1 VKILVDRLTATPTV
15 LRFSVS
21 PSWVAAR
28 FGADPGHR
36 LEGLGEDVAFEVRAH
51 RMGPDVYLEG
61 EAQGGLE
68 LACSRCLTRYRGPIR
83 ERFRLVLEPAG
94 ERVPADPEGAAAL
107 AHEGLYLADELESG
121 WFRGTEIQ
129 LDRFVGEVLALA
141 VPVQP
146 LCREDCRGL
155 CPRCGVD
162 KNVES
167 CECSEAR
174 PESPFAVLAS
184 LRSPDRKGPSA
195 GAGSEATSR
204 AARRSRAKPEK

>member
-1 VKILVDRLTATPTV
+1 LLELCVKIGVDRLTDTPTV
-15 LRFSVS
+15 LGFSVS
-21 PSWVAAR
+21 PSWVAER
-28 FGADPGHR
+28 FERGPAHA
-36 LEGLGEDVAFEVRAH
+36 LEGLTEDVAFEVRVH

-61 EAQGGLE
+61 EATGTLD
-68 LACSRCLTRYRGPIR
+68 LTCSRCLTRYRGPIR

-94 ERVPADPEGAAAL
+94 DRVPADPEGAAAL

-121 WFRGTEIQ
+121 WFRGSEIQ

-146 LCREDCRGL
+146 LCREECRGL

-162 KNVES
+162 RNVES

-184 LRSPDRKGPSA
+184 LRSPDRK
-195 GAGSEATSR
+195 
-204 AARRSRAKPEK
+204 

>member
-1 VKILVDRLTATPTV
+1 VKILVDRLTDTPSL

-21 PSWVAAR
+21 PSWVAER
-28 FGADPGHR
+28 FGADSEQR
-36 LEGLGEDVAFEVRAH
+36 IEGLTEDLVFEVRAH
-51 RMGPDVYLEG
+51 RIGPDVYLEG
-61 EAQGGLE
+61 ELSGALD

-94 ERVPADPEGAAAL
+94 DRVPADPEGAAAL

-129 LDRFVGEVLALA
+129 LDRFVGELLALA
-141 VPVQP
+141 VPIQP

-162 KNVES
+162 RNVES
-167 CECSEAR
+167 CSCSEAR

-184 LRSPDRKGPSA
+184 LRSPDRKGPPP
-195 GAGSEATSR
+195 GAGSDASSR
-204 AARRSRAKPEK
+204 AARRSRAKPKR

>member
-1 VKILVDRLTATPTV
+1 MKILVDRLSATPTP

-21 PSWVAAR
+21 PSWVASR
-28 FGADPGHR
+28 FGSDPGR
-36 LEGLGEDVAFEVRAH
+36 GLEGLEDVAFELRVH

-61 EAQGGLE
+61 EAHGGLD

-94 ERVPADPEGAAAL
+94 DRVPADPEGAASL

-121 WFRGTEIQ
+121 WFRGPEIQ

-162 KNVES
+162 RNVES
-167 CECSEAR
+167 CACSEAR

-184 LRSPDRKGPSA
+184 LRSPDRK
-195 GAGSEATSR
+195 
-204 AARRSRAKPEK
+204 

>member
-1 VKILVDRLTATPTV
+1 LLELCVKIGVDRLTDTPTV

-21 PSWVAAR
+21 PSWVAER
-28 FGADPGHR
+28 FGRSPAHG
-36 LEGLGEDVAFEVRAH
+36 LEGLAGDVAFEVRVH

-61 EAQGGLE
+61 DATGTLD

-94 ERVPADPEGAAAL
+94 DRVPADPEGAAAL

-121 WFRGTEIQ
+121 WFRGSEIQ
-129 LDRFVGEVLALA
+129 LDRFVEEVLALA

-146 LCREDCRGL
+146 LCREECRGL

-162 KNVES
+162 RNLES
-167 CECSEAR
+167 CACSEAR

-184 LRSPDRKGPSA
+184 LRSPGRK
-195 GAGSEATSR
+195 
-204 AARRSRAKPEK
+204 

>member
-1 VKILVDRLTATPTV
+1 VKLSIERLTDAPSE
-15 LRFSVS
+15 LRFAVS
-21 PSWVAAR
+21 PSWVAER
-28 FGADPGHR
+28 FGGDPEHR
-36 LEGLGEDVAFEVRAH
+36 LEGLAEDFAFVVRAH

-61 EAQGGLE
+61 EVTGALE

-83 ERFRLVLEPAG
+83 EPFRLVLEPAG

-107 AHEGLYLADELESG
+107 AHEGMVLSDELESG
-121 WFRGTEIQ
+121 WFRGPEIQ
-129 LDRFVGEVLALA
+129 LDRFVGELLALA

-162 KNVES
+162 RNVES
-167 CECSEAR
+167 CSCTDAR

-184 LRSPDRKGPSA
+184 LRSPDRK
-195 GAGSEATSR
+195 
-204 AARRSRAKPEK
+204 

>member
-1 VKILVDRLTATPTV
+1 MKIGVDRLTDTPTV

-21 PSWVAAR
+21 PSWVAER
-28 FGADPGHR
+28 FERGPTHA
-36 LEGLGEDVAFEVRAH
+36 LEGLTEDVAFEVRVH

-61 EAQGGLE
+61 EATGTLD
-68 LACSRCLTRYRGPIR
+68 LTCSRCLTRYRGPIR

-94 ERVPADPEGAAAL
+94 DRVPADPEGAAAL

-121 WFRGTEIQ
+121 WFRGSEIQ

-146 LCREDCRGL
+146 LCREECRGL

-162 KNVES
+162 RNVES

-184 LRSPDRKGPSA
+184 LRSPDRK
-195 GAGSEATSR
+195 
-204 AARRSRAKPEK
+204 

>member
-1 VKILVDRLTATPTV
+1 VKILVDRLTDTPSV

-21 PSWVAAR
+21 PSWVAER
-28 FGADPGHR
+28 FGDDPER
-36 LEGLGEDVAFEVRAH
+36 RVEGLREDVTFEVRAH
-51 RMGPDVYLEG
+51 RLGPDVYLEG
-61 EAQGGLE
+61 ELTGALD

-94 ERVPADPEGAAAL
+94 DRVPADPEGAAAL
-107 AHEGLYLADELESG
+107 ADEGLYLADELESG

-129 LDRFVGEVLALA
+129 LDRFVGEMLALA

-162 KNVES
+162 RNVES
-167 CECSEAR
+167 CSCSEAR

-184 LRSPDRKGPSA
+184 LRSPDRK
-195 GAGSEATSR
+195 
-204 AARRSRAKPEK
+204 